1 MEKLIVGKSLEHQLD
16 TVIKELAPAGNIS
29 YAVLQFDDEE
39 EPILIAARG
48 ENTVHSGAS
57 LIKVLIM
64 EYVFHLAR
72 TEQLDINRSEER
84 RVGKECRSR
93 WSPYH

>member
-29 YAVLQFDDEE
+29 YAVLSFPDEE
-39 EPILIAARG
+39 KPTLIAARG
-48 ENTVHSGAS
+48 ENTVHSRAS

-72 TEQLDINRSEER
+72 T
-84 RVGKECRSR
+84 
-93 WSPYH
+93 

>member
-39 EPILIAARG
+39 EPTLIAARG
-48 ENTVHSGAS
+48 EILYILV
-57 LIKVLIM
+57 
-64 EYVFHLAR
+64 
-72 TEQLDINRSEER
+72 
-84 RVGKECRSR
+84 RV
-93 WSPYH
+93 